1 MRGRNSATSSALRK
15 LLTFVTTAWAGA
27 RPIYDPW
34 HIKNVDT
41 MLHKHVTLPFR
52 HVCVTDDVPGM
63 TAVGIEAVP
72 LWSVNAALPPQTPR
86 HYLNNWLRLGMFD
99 PEIAAKYL
107 GVTHAPD
114 VIVSIDAD
122 IVIRRNVDHLF
133 RELPA
138 FKIMSLK
145 NRAHL
150 QGGLFAVRP
159 GQVEPNPWRVL
170 HDDPDTVAAS
180 RRWGGSDQALL
191 SELFHARTLTG
202 EIPTWNEDDGLAIN
216 AQYDHLD
223 WSLFFRTGHRKCW
236 DTRMPEAREYYAQSD
251 RDIETEARKPDILP
265 PTVTG
270 HYPRSGR
277 GAALA
282 AGGLAGL
289 RQFRVLQIAKRKP

>member
-1 MRGRNSATSSALRK
+1 MLRK
-15 LLTFVTTAWAGA
+15 HLT
-27 RPIYDPW
+27 I
-34 HIKNVDT
+34 
-41 MLHKHVTLPFR
+41 PFA
-52 HVCVTDDVPGM
+52 HTCVTDNVEGIR
-63 TAVGIEAVP
+63 AVGIEAVP
-72 LWSVNAALPPQTPR
+72 LWPVNAALPPQTPR

-99 PEIAAKYL
+99 EDL
-107 GVTHAPD
+107 MRHVGLVRGLNRGDD
-114 VIVSIDAD
+114 VLVSIDTD

-133 RELPA
+133 RDLPS

-150 QGGLFAVRP
+150 QGGLFMVRP
-159 GQVEPNPWRVL
+159 GWTDPNPWRVL

-191 SELFHARTLTG
+191 SELFHARTVTG

-236 DTRMPEAREYYAQSD
+236 DVRMPEAREYYAQSG
-251 RDIETEARKPDILP
+251 RDIETEARAPDILP
-265 PTVTG
+265 PMVTG

-282 AGGLAGL
+282 AGGLEGL
-289 RQFRVLQIAKRKP
+289 RKFRVLQIAKRKP